1 MSPTTIAL
9 ALLLALLV
17 LVPTRRL
24 AQGGARRETLTLY
37 FLGLWLLSAF
47 VVVAGGPRI
56 LLALVLLAYVAPF
69 VTLGAGF
76 AALRQRFA
84 PRQVKD
90 VTPPDEGQ
98 PPA

>member
-9 ALLLALLV
+9 ALLLALLL

-24 AQGGARRETLTLY
+24 AQGGARRETLAAY
-37 FLGLWLLSAF
+37 FLGVWFLSAF
-47 VVVAGGPRI
+47 VVVAGGPRA
-56 LLALVLLAYVAPF
+56 LLAVVLVAYVAPF

-76 AALRQRFA
+76 AALRRRFA

-90 VTPPDEGQ
+90 VTPRDEAQ